1 MTTVN
6 VDDRKPVSEMSDEL
20 WGVYTEIKVI
30 SLIHWSGNLQIRE

>member
-20 WGVYTEIKVI
+20 CGVYTEIKVI
-30 SLIHWSGNLQIRE
+30 YLIYCSGNLQIRE

>member
-1 MTTVN
+1 MAN

-30 SLIHWSGNLQIRE
+30 YLVH